1 MNETVEIRKLPI
13 SVRIRLSQML
23 DVNGAWKLLMGV
35 IPSTNSDGDSK
46 KYSSQQ
52 VKIIEDEA
60 KRQQKPGFDILI
72 DEWGTSGKCRPT
84 IHDLMQLFISVDL
97 YQAAD
102 YLSMDVLKLGSVPRP
117 QDGPSAPVPVVS
129 SEFFATVQ
137 TESIP
142 PFLEATNPHLNYIAT
157 EQEESEIEQFD
168 TTIPHLLY
176 SELEH
181 ITDNFNLVPV
191 AQKGRKLGAGA
202 FGTVF
207 LGQLPEHPL
216 QEDSFMVR
224 IFQKMKVSL
233 QSKVAVKRLS
243 TEKEVKM
250 DVDTKR
256 LFQSEVEIMSR
267 YCHENLLKLIA
278 YSANGSDCCLVYSYM
293 PNGSLEGRLA
303 CEDNSPPLQWN
314 HRLDV
319 AQGVALGLIH
329 LHTSGETPLVHR
341 DVKSANVLLDHN
353 MKPKLGDFGLVRAS
367 VSGNSKTYKVLGT
380 SAYMAPEAF
389 RGDISVKLDTFS
401 FGVIILEL
409 LTGLPP
415 YDPERDGNDLI
426 SHIDDAL
433 DEKDF
438 IQLLDPKIP
447 PLPENMA
454 TSLHSIALAC
464 IEEKKKRPFMTQVHQ
479 DLLKV
484 DS

>member
-1 MNETVEIRKLPI
+1 MVHFFLR
-13 SVRIRLSQML
+13 
-23 DVNGAWKLLMGV
+23 
-35 IPSTNSDGDSK
+35 
-46 KYSSQQ
+46 
-52 VKIIEDEA
+52 IIEDEA

-142 PFLEATNPHLNYIAT
+142 PFLEATNPHLNCIAT

-243 TEKEVKM
+243 TEKVC
-250 DVDTKR
+250 TNFKR
-256 LFQSEVEIMSR
+256 IQRTFYNFKIYLR
-267 YCHENLLKLIA
+267 
-278 YSANGSDCCLVYSYM
+278 
-293 PNGSLEGRLA
+293 
-303 CEDNSPPLQWN
+303 
-314 HRLDV
+314 
-319 AQGVALGLIH
+319 
-329 LHTSGETPLVHR
+329 
-341 DVKSANVLLDHN
+341 
-353 MKPKLGDFGLVRAS
+353 
-367 VSGNSKTYKVLGT
+367 
-380 SAYMAPEAF
+380 
-389 RGDISVKLDTFS
+389 IS
-401 FGVIILEL
+401 
-409 LTGLPP
+409 
-415 YDPERDGNDLI
+415 
-426 SHIDDAL
+426 
-433 DEKDF
+433 
-438 IQLLDPKIP
+438 
-447 PLPENMA
+447 
-454 TSLHSIALAC
+454 ALA
-464 IEEKKKRPFMTQVHQ
+464 
-479 DLLKV
+479 LKNTE
-484 DS
+484 SSNYLWNNFRNPST